1 MEELFNN
8 MNEISVVVP
17 VYNEELIILE
27 LSKRI
32 KNSVETITE
41 DYEIILIDDGSS
53 DRTWENII
61 LETKKNNR
69 LKGLRLSRNFGQ
81 HYAITAGLD
90 NCVGKWTVVMD
101 GDLQDRPEVIPE
113 LFAKVQEG
121 FDIVFVSRKNRPESL
136 HYKVLQKTFYV
147 LLRFF
152 SGIKFDSSQANFSI
166 ISRKVV
172 DSFKLFP
179 ENARFYGSIIKWLGF
194 KRSKIWADHGI
205 RFEGKPSYTFRSRL
219 RLAIDVILVFSERP
233 LKILSLIGILSSI
246 IFAITLF
253 LGFSGVNTFRQ
264 LIQDTTYTNIFII
277 IAIVINTTFFAIFA
291 VYIQKIF
298 NQIKGRPLYI
308 ISERI

>member
-1 MEELFNN
+1 
-8 MNEISVVVP
+8 
-17 VYNEELIILE
+17 
-27 LSKRI
+27 
-32 KNSVETITE
+32 
-41 DYEIILIDDGSS
+41 
-53 DRTWENII
+53 
-61 LETKKNNR
+61 
-69 LKGLRLSRNFGQ
+69 
-81 HYAITAGLD
+81 
-90 NCVGKWTVVMD
+90 MD

-136 HYKVLQKTFYV
+136 HYKLLQKTFYV

-253 LGFSGVNTFRQ
+253 LGFSGVNTFRE

>member
-61 LETKKNNR
+61 LETKKNNK

-121 FDIVFVSRKNRPESL
+121 FDIVFVSRKNRPERL
-136 HYKVLQKTFYV
+136 YYKVLQKTFYV

-166 ISRKVV
+166 ISRNVV

-194 KRSKIWADHGI
+194 KRSKIWADHGS

-233 LKILSLIGILSSI
+233 LKILSLIGILSSL
-246 IFAITLF
+246 IFVTTLI
-253 LGFSGVNTFRQ
+253 LGFLGVNTFRAV
-264 LIQDTTYTNIFII
+264 IYDTTYTNIFII
-277 IAIVINTTFFAIFA
+277 IAIVFNTTFFAIFA

-298 NQIKGRPLYI
+298 NQIKNRPIYI

>member
-27 LSKRI
+27 LS
-32 KNSVETITE
+32 N
-41 DYEIILIDDGSS
+41 DGSS